1 MAVIKIGGFFALIEP
16 SFLFFSKQDQSRVM
30 IIFETPQSSRA
41 TIKVTLERNQNGLSD
56 MELDEQKLL
65 NPYCLLVT
73 IPSKLLKI
81 AAKLSL

>member
-1 MAVIKIGGFFALIEP
+1 
-16 SFLFFSKQDQSRVM
+16 M

-56 MELDEQKLL
+56 MELDEKKLL